1 MLSFTTASTTQDLQ
15 QILALQQ
22 VNLSKN
28 ISKEESRAQ
37 GFLTVEH
44 DFDILKAMND
54 ACPHVI
60 AKVED
65 QVVGYTLVMLEQ
77 FKDRIPILVPM
88 FEKVNQLEWKNRVV
102 GNLQYFIMGQVC
114 IAKDWRGQ
122 GIFSGLYQHMKLALA
137 DRFDCIITEVAT
149 RNTRSM
155 RAHEKVGF
163 EVLEIYDG
171 ETEEWAIVGWD
182 WRA

>member
-1 MLSFTTASTTQDLQ
+1 MPTFTTASTDQDLH

-22 VNLSKN
+22 LNLPKN
-28 ISKEESRAQ
+28 ISIEESRTQ

-44 DFDILKAMND
+44 DFEILKSMNE
-54 ACPHVI
+54 ACPHII
-60 AKVED
+60 AKVEE

-88 FEKVNQLEWKNRVV
+88 FEKVNQLAWNNCIIGEME
-102 GNLQYFIMGQVC
+102 YFIMGQVC
-114 IAKDWRGQ
+114 VEKAWRGK
-122 GIFSGLYQHMKLALA
+122 GIFSGLYRQMKTELAE
-137 DRFDCIITEVAT
+137 RFDCIITEIAT

-163 EVLEIYDG
+163 EVLEIYEG
-171 ETEEWAIVGWD
+171 EIEEWAIVGWD
-182 WRA
+182 WK

>member
-1 MLSFTTASTTQDLQ
+1 MLIFTTASTDQDLQ

-28 ISKEESRAQ
+28 ISTEESRSQ
-37 GFLTVEH
+37 GFVTVEH
-44 DFDILKAMND
+44 DFEILKAMND
-54 ACPHVI
+54 ACPHII
-60 AKVED
+60 AKVDD

-77 FKDRIPILVPM
+77 FKNRIPILIPM
-88 FEKVNQLEWKNRVV
+88 FEKVNQLQWNNRII
-102 GNLQYFIMGQVC
+102 GDLKYFIMGQVC
-114 IAKDWRGQ
+114 IAKEWRGQ
-122 GIFSGLYQHMKLALA
+122 GIFSGLYKQMKTALS
-137 DRFDCIITEVAT
+137 DRFDCIITEIAT

-163 EVLEIYDG
+163 EVLETYEG

-182 WRA
+182 WK